1 MRILL
6 TIKWKKKF
14 KNQIKTQVKE
24 SKINPM
30 LFQSTHILNSLA
42 HILNS

>member
-6 TIKWKKKF
+6 TIKWK